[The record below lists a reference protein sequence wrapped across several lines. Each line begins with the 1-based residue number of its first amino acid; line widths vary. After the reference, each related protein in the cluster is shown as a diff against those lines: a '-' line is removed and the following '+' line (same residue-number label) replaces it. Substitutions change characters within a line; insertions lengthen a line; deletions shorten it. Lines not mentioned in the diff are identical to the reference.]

1 MTTVLTNSNSEP
13 IKQEDQEELTN
24 YVDLVGY
31 EEKYQISTEYPYVVM
46 NKLTNGIIKES
57 INNSGYIQI
66 NINVKCF
73 PKHRIIAMQFIK
85 NDDPL
90 NKTEIDHIN
99 SNKLD
104 NNISNLQ
111 WITHSENLRKRR
123 TFKKQPSEY
132 LSKDTN
138 LLKYARIVEYN
149 GEKFDR
155 YYYDVEGKRLLF
167 LTKNKRIKVIKPM
180 KRGNNYESVAVITER
195 GVIKT
200 YNYNDFMK
208 KSKRE

>member
-1 MTTVLTNSNSEP
+1 
-13 IKQEDQEELTN
+13 
-24 YVDLVGY
+24 
-31 EEKYQISTEYPYVVM
+31 
-46 NKLTNGIIKES
+46 
-57 INNSGYIQI
+57 
-66 NINVKCF
+66 
-73 PKHRIIAMQFIK
+73 MQFIK

-132 LSKDTN
+132 LPNDTN

-155 YYYDVEGKRLLF
+155 YYNDVEGKRLLF
-167 LTKNKRIKVIKPM
+167 STKNKRVKFIKPM
-180 KRGNNYESVAVITER
+180 KRGNNYEPVAVITER
-195 GVIKT
+195 GAIKT
-200 YNYNDFMK
+200 YNYNDFMR